1 MNVKEFISKYS
12 RRMFF
17 FSGIFKGFAQ
27 TLSWIS
33 KFLKTSRTAFFKT
46 TSHWLSANK
55 ILRDKIRIIIF
66 HKFNFAINNDVRFL
80 LASKCDVCYI
90 CVHNVGIIK
99 LDFLVIN
106 ILLATLWRSPTKRCF
121 WISEYD
127 FFYSNKDM
135 LRNKT
140 ELFLSNKRLQ
150 IYDYKTQK

>member
-90 CVHNVGIIK
+90 CVHDVGIIK
-99 LDFLVIN
+99 LDFLMMKIYFLQLFGDLQLKDVFEFQN
-106 ILLATLWRSPTKRCF
+106 IFFTRTKTCLGTKLN
-121 WISEYD
+121 
-127 FFYSNKDM
+127 FF
-135 LRNKT
+135 
-140 ELFLSNKRLQ
+140 
-150 IYDYKTQK
+150 